1 MSKTLIAIIAL
12 LIGLA
17 IGAFAAL
24 SLGGGMMAGAGAAAG
39 LSTGICSTV
48 QAAQREGFMTAA
60 QVDQVLNRAT
70 QDLSGSAELPPG
82 QQIVGSAVACEKFLA
97 RLHEAK

>member
-24 SLGGGMMAGAGAAAG
+24 SLGGGMMAMP
-39 LSTGICSTV
+39 LS
-48 QAAQREGFMTAA
+48 
-60 QVDQVLNRAT
+60 
-70 QDLSGSAELPPG
+70 
-82 QQIVGSAVACEKFLA
+82 
-97 RLHEAK
+97 